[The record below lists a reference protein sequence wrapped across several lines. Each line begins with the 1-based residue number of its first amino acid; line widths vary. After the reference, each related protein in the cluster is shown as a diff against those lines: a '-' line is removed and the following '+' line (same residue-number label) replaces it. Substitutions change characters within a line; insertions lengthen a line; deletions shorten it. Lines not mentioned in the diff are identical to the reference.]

1 MQEIEPLKENVTK
14 LQEDIIVDSILSSSS
29 THPVENRVIT
39 IALANKVSKEKG
51 KGLSTNDFTD
61 YYVNRINNSF
71 GVSHSHNNKEV
82 LDGITSSDIDNW
94 NAKGNL
100 SHDIVYENSAGQT
113 GNIPFLESI
122 SNADFIDIVFSNN
135 SSIYDVKRV
144 YNPVGKIISLTLGS
158 CNATS
163 FEHRTQTYT
172 VGSDSMVAGTC
183 HKYALN
189 SAGALTVTN
198 NASIEDSDKLK
209 VHKVIAYK
217 L

>member
-1 MQEIEPLKENVTK
+1 M
-14 LQEDIIVDSILSSSS
+14 
-29 THPVENRVIT
+29 
-39 IALANKVSKEKG
+39 
-51 KGLSTNDFTD
+51 
-61 YYVNRINNSF
+61 
-71 GVSHSHNNKEV
+71 
-82 LDGITSSDIDNW
+82 
-94 NAKGNL
+94 

-113 GNIPFLESI
+113 GNIPFLNNI
-122 SNADFIDIVFSNN
+122 INADFIDIVFSNN

-158 CNATS
+158 CSATS
-163 FEHRTQTYT
+163 FTHRTQTYT

-183 HKYALN
+183 HKYVLN

>member
-14 LQEDIIVDSILSSSS
+14 LQEDIVVDSVLSSSS

-39 IALANKVSKEKG
+39 VALANKVSKEEG

-61 YYVNRINNSF
+61 YYVSRINNSF

-82 LDGITSSDIDNW
+82 LDSITSSDIENW
-94 NAKGNL
+94 NAKSNL
-100 SHDIVYENSAGQT
+100 SYDIVYENSAGQT
-113 GNIPFLESI
+113 GNIPFLKSI
-122 SNADFIDIVFSNN
+122 INADFIDIVFSNN

-144 YNPVGKIISLTLGS
+144 YNPIGKIISLTLGS
-158 CNATS
+158 CSATS
-163 FEHRTQTYT
+163 FDHRTQTYT
-172 VGSDSMVAGTC
+172 VESNSMVAGTC
-183 HKYALN
+183 HKYILN
-189 SAGALTVTN
+189 STGALTVTN
-198 NASIEDSDKLK
+198 DSSIEDSDKLK